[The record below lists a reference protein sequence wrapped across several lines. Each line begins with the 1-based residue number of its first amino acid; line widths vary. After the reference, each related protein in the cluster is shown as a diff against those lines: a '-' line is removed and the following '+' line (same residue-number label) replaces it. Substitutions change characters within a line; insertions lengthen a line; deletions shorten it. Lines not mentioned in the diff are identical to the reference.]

1 MAKVK
6 GQVDWDKWKNGEVL
20 TRNEAI
26 KAMCYE
32 CNGFEE
38 GGVDC
43 DAGNGYD
50 NCPLYEFMPYRKRIN
65 NKNNIV
71 KVKKE
76 RTEKQLAN
84 DKKLGKRMK
93 EKKNG
98 V

>member
-1 MAKVK
+1 MSKVK
-6 GQVDWDKWKNGEVL
+6 GQKEWDMWKNGEEL
-20 TRNEAI
+20 TRTQAI
-26 KAMCYE
+26 KANCYD

-38 GGVDC
+38 GGTDC

-50 NCPLYEFMPYRKRIN
+50 NCPLYAYMPYRKEIN
-65 NKNNIV
+65 NKNNVV

-84 DKKLGKRMK
+84 DKELGKRMK

-98 V
+98 K